1 MLLSAATERD
11 ERARESQLHSQSQ
24 QPQKHQNVRG
34 KRGSRLLTHREEK
47 GIVEAPM
54 KKILIWRAED
64 LTPEGST

>member
-11 ERARESQLHSQSQ
+11 EREPVTLPVTAVCESIRTSE
-24 QPQKHQNVRG
+24 G
-34 KRGSRLLTHREEK
+34 EGSRLLAHREEK
-47 GIVEAPM
+47 GTVEAPM